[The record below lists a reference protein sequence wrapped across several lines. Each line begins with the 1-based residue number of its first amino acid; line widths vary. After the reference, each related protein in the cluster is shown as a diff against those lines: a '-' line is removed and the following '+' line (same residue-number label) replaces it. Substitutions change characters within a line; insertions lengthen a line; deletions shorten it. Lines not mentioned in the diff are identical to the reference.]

1 MSETNVQEPEVKTQE
16 ERKYTPEEIKK
27 MRDNMIKHYK
37 GEITVLKSQAEY
49 EKLLAEIEESKSRR
63 YLAMA
68 QQAQLF
74 AGTND
79 EEPEQPEEQPQP
91 QRKARA
97 RQLKTD

>member
-37 GEITVLKSQAEY
+37 GEITVLKTQAEY
-49 EKLLAEIEESKSRR
+49 EKLLADIEESKARR
-63 YLAMA
+63 YHAMA
-68 QQAQLF
+68 TQAQLF

-79 EEPEQPEEQPQP
+79 EELEQPEEQPQP
-91 QRKARA
+91 KART